1 MIVPC
6 GEELM
11 MVYGPFHLL
20 HNFPSLN
27 SLTFE
32 LKSRTWS
39 PCLNSFSLIWWSC
52 HLLVLSL

>member
-39 PCLNSFSLIWWSC
+39 PCLNF
-52 HLLVLSL
+52 